1 MGEQENRKKQKR
13 NKISHFCCFLSSSP
27 SPVPNPVEIHSALL
41 RGVVRSQRTSFH
53 GSGSG

>member
-41 RGVVRSQRTSFH
+41 RGVVRSQRISFH
-53 GSGSG
+53 GSG